1 LLEVARRCSSRSTAS
16 RAWIVEHLNAMA
28 TRTSYGVTCADLLRK
43 VRVPDPPEVA
53 GVEDQVEV
61 IARELYARDTDS
73 TLRTQ
78 WVRREGFRAARDP
91 CRR

>member
-1 LLEVARRCSSRSTAS
+1 
-16 RAWIVEHLNAMA
+16 MA
-28 TRTSYGVTCADLLRK
+28 TRTSYGVTCPDLLRK

-73 TLRTQ
+73 TLRAAGAPFEELSP
-78 WVRREGFRAARDP
+78 WERRGYFDAARWEHA
-91 CRR
+91 RRQRRAKD